1 MASDATFRYTIE
13 GESKDAVE
21 KVDKVVTAINKLK
34 TVESKYSRERQ
45 QLARQERQDRFRS
58 LSDTEKQLKLTQRQ
72 LNLEKQLQRARAQ
85 GNGNRT
91 SALELLLAR
100 NKVAM
105 GGIGGSQPTSTSS
118 QAGSNPI
125 VDIYSKLSKFGRAA
139 GVVYALKKVY
149 DTVQQSIEFADNIG
163 DLADQTGLSRG
174 EILQVMKS
182 ANASGVS
189 ANKALAGISTLSA
202 ARGNAIAGD
211 EGALATF
218 ARYGITK
225 KMLEGDISNL
235 KVGML
240 IVDSLGNKGM
250 TAADRVPFGEL
261 FGRRPEGTAAVL
273 GGIQSQPSQ
282 DTLDALKR
290 LEDTKNW
297 QESFA
302 NRMKIIAARVS
313 AKVLD
318 FYSPVLDP
326 FAELLNPTQ
335 DPGSAALKL
344 SPRTAASGVM
354 AKPKKKIKGGVTNSQ
369 FYGLPFREVMQAD
382 QLARVGAASGARDPE
397 GVGMLRKQLQALQ
410 EIQKNTKGS
419 ATAIEEVL

>member
-1 MASDATFRYTIE
+1 MAEDPKFRFVIE
-13 GESKDAVE
+13 GESKDAVD
-21 KVDKVVTAINKLK
+21 KVDKVVNSLNKLK
-34 TVESKYSRERQ
+34 ASESKYSKERQ
-45 QLARQERQDRFRS
+45 QLARQERNDRFKS
-58 LSDTEKQLKLTQRQ
+58 LSDSEKQLKLTQRQ
-72 LNLEKQLQRARAQ
+72 LTLEKQLMRARAQ
-85 GNGNRT
+85 GNGGRV
-91 SALELLLAR
+91 SALELLIAR
-100 NKVAM
+100 NKSNLRGLSDQSA
-105 GGIGGSQPTSTSS
+105 GGKPTGNQASISDLLSRFSGIGKAVGI
-118 QAGSNPI
+118 G
-125 VDIYSKLSKFGRAA
+125 
-139 GVVYALKKVY
+139 YALKKVY
-149 DTVQQSIEFADNIG
+149 DTVQQSIEFADSIG
-163 DLADQTGLSRG
+163 DLADQTGLTRG

-211 EGALATF
+211 ETALATF

-250 TAADRVPFGEL
+250 TPGDRVPFGTL

-273 GGIQSQPSQ
+273 GGIQNQESP
-282 DTLDALKR
+282 DTIAALKR

-297 QESFA
+297 QESFS

-326 FAELLNPTQ
+326 FSELLNPTQ
-335 DPGSAALKL
+335 DPGSAPLELKK
-344 SPRTAASGVM
+344 RTAASSVM
-354 AKPKKKIKGGVTNSQ
+354 EKAKKKTAAGVTNSQ
-369 FYGLPFREVMQAD
+369 YYGLPYRDVMQAD
-382 QLARVGAASGARDPE
+382 QLARVGASSGARDPE
-397 GVGMLRKQLQALQ
+397 GVGMLRKQLKSLQ
-410 EIQKNTKGS
+410 EIEKNTKGS
-419 ATAIEEVL
+419 AKAIEDVL